1 MSVSL
6 KKLWND
12 YGIGAIVVLLIIA
25 YGVSL
30 FANYLSSKGMSG
42 SESQTGMQPQY
53 QKNKN
58 SQMSIISIIYKFIT
72 KMWVSI
78 YKI

>member
-42 SESQTGMQPQY
+42 SESQSNMSSQY
-53 QKNKN
+53 KNNTN
-58 SQMSIISIIYKFIT
+58 SQMSAGVTPALEGNNEVYA
-72 KMWVSI
+72 
-78 YKI
+78 

>member
-42 SESQTGMQPQY
+42 SESQSNMPSQY
-53 QKNKN
+53 KNNKN
-58 SQMSIISIIYKFIT
+58 YLYT
-72 KMWVSI
+72 
-78 YKI
+78 